1 VINALDGAITIDKEI
16 DPLKKNS
23 KSPMKKEQTAKRI
36 AKARRPVQR
45 EPKEVL
51 AELVEKRRGKLELK
65 ATSASQGDAGPRP
78 ELSPNLDRLTVGVDL
93 GDRWSHYCI
102 LGLQG
107 ETLSEGQLQTKQAE
121 VAEFFQSVTPARV
134 VIEVGTHSAWV
145 QEIIAGEGH
154 EVLVA
159 NPRLMEGSK
168 RRKRKNDRIDAN
180 KLARLGRVD
189 PQSLH
194 PIRHRSREVRQDLVL
209 LRAREALV
217 AARTELINTT
227 RGLVKSLGARLP
239 QCSSRSFGQQAGDA
253 IPAEVREA
261 LLPLV
266 QLADG
271 LSACIRVYDRKVEEL
286 ASEKYGHTKLLRQVK
301 GVGPITA
308 LAYGLTLENPERFPK
323 SRDVGPYLGLVS
335 RQEDSGESQP
345 QLGISKAGD
354 RMLRTLLVGS
364 AQYILGPF
372 GPDTDLRRFGLRLC
386 EHGGKNAKKR
396 AAVAVARKL
405 AVLLH
410 RLWVSGEV
418 YEPLG
423 YTSWGGIVKQAAA

>member
-1 VINALDGAITIDKEI
+1 M
-16 DPLKKNS
+16 KKNS
-23 KSPMKKEQTAKRI
+23 NSPMKKEPRAKR
-36 AKARRPVQR
+36 AKVQRPVQR
-45 EPKEVL
+45 ETKEVL
-51 AELVEKRRGKLELK
+51 AELVEKLRGKLEGR
-65 ATSASQGDAGPRP
+65 ATPASLGEARQRP

-93 GDRWSHYCI
+93 GDQWSRYCI
-102 LGLQG
+102 LGLHG
-107 ETLSEGQLQTKQAE
+107 ETLSEGALQTRQAE
-121 VAEFFQSVTPARV
+121 VTEFFQALTPARV
-134 VIEVGTHSAWV
+134 VIEVGTHSPWM
-145 QEIIAGEGH
+145 QEIIAGKGH

-217 AARTELINTT
+217 GARTELINAT
-227 RGLVKSLGARLP
+227 RGLVKSMGTRLP
-239 QCSSRSFGQQAGDA
+239 KCSSRSFAHKVEDA
-253 IPAEVREA
+253 IPAEAREA
-261 LLPLV
+261 LLPLL

-271 LSACIRVYDRKVEEL
+271 LTHVIKEYGRKIEEM
-286 ASEKYGHTKLLRQVK
+286 ANQKYGHTKLLRQVK

-308 LAYGLTLENPERFPK
+308 LAYVLTLENPERFAK
-323 SRDVGPYLGLVS
+323 SRDVGPYLGLVPK
-335 RQEDSGESQP
+335 QEDSGESQP
-345 QLGISKAGD
+345 QLGISKTGD
-354 RMLRTLLVGS
+354 TMVRKLLVGS

-372 GPDTDLRRFGLRLC
+372 GPDSDLRCYGLRLC
-386 EHGGKNAKKR
+386 ERGGKNAKKR

-423 YTSWGGIVKQAAA
+423 YTSSGAMVQKAAA